1 MPDFKQITDIARA
14 SLMADFFAVRID
26 EEGLYEDLKTML
38 NKLKLP
44 TPLPALGRLQVAA
57 NASSDANV
65 FIEEVK
71 KTNDFTTLRDLLVK
85 VRVG

>member
-1 MPDFKQITDIARA
+1 MPDFKQVTDIARA
-14 SLMADFFAVRID
+14 SLMPDFFAVRID

-44 TPLPALGRLQVAA
+44 TPLPALGRLRDAA
-57 NASSDANV
+57 NVSADANA

-85 VRVG
+85 VRIG